1 MATLYAGFRLPKQIK
16 EQFFDICEANGI
28 FATSVVT
35 RLLDQYITEQLTDES
50 LPKRI
55 QYIREMKARQEAY
68 EKEENARINASGWSL

>member
-16 EQFFDICEANGI
+16 EQFFDICEANGT

-50 LPKRI
+50 LPQRI
-55 QYIREMKARQEAY
+55 QHIREMKSKQEAY
-68 EKEENARINASGWSL
+68 EKEQAARKRPSDWSL